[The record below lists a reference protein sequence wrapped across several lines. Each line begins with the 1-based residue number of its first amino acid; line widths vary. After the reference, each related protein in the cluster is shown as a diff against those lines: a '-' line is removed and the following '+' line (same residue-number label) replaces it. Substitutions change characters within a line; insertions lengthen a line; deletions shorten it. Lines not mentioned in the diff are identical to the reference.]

1 MRRPFQVVGQSA
13 RDNGAPATDPVTTGN
28 LLATV
33 MHHLFDVGAVRV
45 ARGLPTDLLNL
56 LSKSEPIPGTV

>member
-1 MRRPFQVVGQSA
+1 
-13 RDNGAPATDPVTTGN
+13 
-28 LLATV
+28 

-56 LSKSEPIPGTV
+56 LSNSEPIPGTV